1 MGAALVTQ
9 ALTQENHM
17 DQPNHDLENSFR
29 EYAEYLEKLFFRAF
43 SQRSFDTLCTVLRVG
58 GMTDANWD
66 PMEESIRAF
75 EDCNSLLEKASER
88 SEECALRL
96 NLLMYCQ
103 AVEMTAAHE
112 ILMNL
117 LRCCAGEPYL
127 VEPFFHLRRVKK
139 NDFMRYVPPSAKAKI
154 TEIKKIARSVQ
165 ETKLVEIIDSFFN
178 DGIRNAFSHSDYI
191 IEKGNL
197 RWTEG
202 GPAHQMKK
210 NELDEVILSC
220 FAFYGAL
227 LQSNKRWL
235 KLIALTPRFHK
246 WQRYEVLEILR
257 NKEDGVYGFSVH
269 FSNGNKA
276 TYERTMEGTKAVNVF
291 FENDGTINFFV
302 GSLDE
307 LEKVWKVNG
316 REIADW
322 SAFEKEETTE
332 VG

>member
-1 MGAALVTQ
+1 MNASG
-9 ALTQENHM
+9 
-17 DQPNHDLENSFR
+17 HDMEESFR
-29 EYAEYLEKLFFRAF
+29 GHAEYLEKLFFKAL
-43 SQRSFDTLCTVLRVG
+43 SQRPFDTLCTVLRVG

-66 PMEESIRAF
+66 AMEESIRAF
-75 EDCNSLLEKASER
+75 EDCNWLLEKASER

-103 AVEMTAAHE
+103 AIEMTAAHE

-127 VEPFFHLRRVKK
+127 IEPFFHLRRVKK

-154 TEIKKIARSVQ
+154 TEIKKTAQSIK
-165 ETKLVEIIDSFFN
+165 ETKLVEIIDGFFN

-210 NELDEVILSC
+210 EELDKVILAC

-227 LQSNKRWL
+227 LQSNKKWL
-235 KLIALTPRFHK
+235 KLLALTPRFHK
-246 WQRYEVLEILR
+246 WQRYEVLEILS
-257 NKEDGVYGFSVH
+257 NQEDGVYGFNVH

-276 TYERTMEGTKAVNVF
+276 TYQRTKDGTKAVNLSF
-291 FENDGTINFFV
+291 DKDGTINFFV

-322 SAFEKEETTE
+322 SSLEKEENTKE
-332 VG
+332 G